1 MPNTLTNDEP
11 TLEEQEDILEKQKL
25 MREAMWLPAIT
36 QDEIYEIAKKI
47 LESQESWTEEK

>member
-25 MREAMWLPAIT
+25 MREAM
-36 QDEIYEIAKKI
+36 
-47 LESQESWTEEK
+47 